1 MIAGGCLLALA
12 VTLPGCATI
21 FSSKMQ
27 KVRFSATTPGAKIT
41 YMNDTLGTGTQY
53 RKMNKI
59 RIFHSVEASKKG
71 YVTRSHGFELT
82 RRLSPTVAFGL
93 LNFIQPLAGPFIL
106 IYDLKSAKVHRF
118 KPQQVVP
125 SLVELAPKQSDE
137 KYLLVENT
145 AFDAASK
152 DVRIRN
158 YERLSKYDPRDTSAH
173 TLERKSK
180 KMAGDDLKITNT
192 IFTDELNTTLR
203 DIGFIDTNKHIF
215 TNANNTLYLDATIH
229 KVVINNFW
237 RRALFASINTP
248 SNGLVC
254 VQLEVEWKVLDY
266 YKQPVFTT
274 TTRKTSDFFMA
285 INGEDGSAGDRKSVT
300 KDDLGLSVALKKAVA
315 NNFELSLAE
324 IRADLS
330 KKGLLKIGAKGAD
343 TSNMIAL
350 ARPVPP
356 GESARLNEMLK
367 SSVSIKVDDGHGSG
381 IIISEDG
388 YIVTN
393 YHVVAGTKS
402 IEVIFNDDTRAT
414 GKVIRH
420 STLADLALVKVEK
433 TGLKALPL
441 SDAKDPEIGVDVWAI
456 GTPRSLELGQTL
468 SKGIISSVRKANDLA
483 YIQTDVTIS
492 PGNSGGALINRKGEI
507 NGIITSKLMGF
518 GTEGVG
524 FALEAYLVLEQLR
537 LQYK

>member
-1 MIAGGCLLALA
+1 
-12 VTLPGCATI
+12 
-21 FSSKMQ
+21 
-27 KVRFSATTPGAKIT
+27 
-41 YMNDTLGTGTQY
+41 
-53 RKMNKI
+53 MNKI
-59 RIFHSVEASKKG
+59 RVFHAVEASKKG
-71 YVTRSHGFELT
+71 YVTRSHGFDVT
-82 RRLSPTVAFGL
+82 KKLSPTVAFAVL
-93 LNFIQPLAGPFIL
+93 DFIQPLAGPFIL
-106 IYDLKSAKVHRF
+106 IFDFKSPKIRRF
-118 KPQQVVP
+118 APRQVVP
-125 SLVELAPKQSDE
+125 AMVELAPKQTNE

-145 AFDAASK
+145 SFDAASK
-152 DVRIRN
+152 DVRIRK
-158 YERLSKYDPRDTSAH
+158 YERVKHYDPSDTSSD
-173 TLERKSK
+173 SK
-180 KMAGDDLKITNT
+180 GSDKMSNDDLKITST
-192 IFTDELNTTLR
+192 IFTEELNTTLR

-215 TNANNTLYLDATIH
+215 TNANNTLYLDATIR
-229 KVVINNFW
+229 KVVINNFS
-237 RRALFASINTP
+237 RRAMFASLNTP
-248 SNGLVC
+248 PNALVS

-274 TTRKTSDFFMA
+274 TTKNTSDKFMV
-285 INGEDGSAGDRKSVT
+285 INGIQGSAGDREGVKE
-300 KDDLGLSVALKKAVA
+300 DQLGLSVALKKAIA
-315 NNFELSLAE
+315 NNFELSLAG

-330 KKGLLKIGAKGAD
+330 KKGMLTIGAKGAD
-343 TSNMIAL
+343 TANMIAL

-356 GESARLNEMLK
+356 GETARLNEMLK

-393 YHVVAGTKS
+393 YHVVAGSKN
-402 IEVIFNDDTRAT
+402 IEVIFNDDTKAT

-433 TGLKALPL
+433 NGLKALPL
-441 SDAKDPEIGVDVWAI
+441 SDTKDPEIGVDVWAI

-468 SKGIISSVRKANDLA
+468 SKGIVSSVRKANDLA

-524 FALEAYLVLEQLR
+524 FALQAYLVLEQLR